1 TLEETIATQ
10 TKQIEEFTEKQSGH
24 EKELAELQN
33 RISVYEK
40 NNMKIRVAHEAGIP
54 YELAGKL
61 SGDDEDALRKDAE
74 TFKSFLGKPKTQP
87 MRDTEPSGNDMKK
100 AALKSMLGNLRK
112 E

>member
-1 TLEETIATQ
+1 
-10 TKQIEEFTEKQSGH
+10 
-24 EKELAELQN
+24 
-33 RISVYEK
+33 
-40 NNMKIRVAHEAGIP
+40 MKIRVAHEAGIP

-74 TFKSFLGKPKTQP
+74 TFKSFLGKPKTP
-87 MRDTEPSGNDMKK
+87 PLRDTEPSGGDMKK

>member
-1 TLEETIATQ
+1 MRLKSKERYSWGNYRTQ

-40 NNMKIRVAHEAGIP
+40 NDMKIRVAHEAGIP

-61 SGDDEDALRKDAE
+61 SGDDEEALRKDAE
-74 TFKSFLGKPKTQP
+74 NFL
-87 MRDTEPSGNDMKK
+87 
-100 AALKSMLGNLRK
+100 NLF
-112 E
+112 